1 MHILL
6 SNDDGIHAA
15 GLRALAEACVSAGH
29 RVTICA
35 PDRERS
41 ASGHALTMRDPLY
54 AERVD
59 YDGID
64 AWAISGTPVDCVR
77 LGLLSLAQ
85 GPVDLVASGINHGPN
100 LGTDTLYSGT
110 VAAAMEALVLDHAA
124 LAVSL
129 CSKHK
134 MEHMESAA
142 RWACRVIAGMAA
154 RGLDRTHLY
163 NLNVPALPFDEV
175 KGVRMARLSRKR
187 YTNGYEKLTSP
198 YGRDHYWL
206 DSWPEEVGEEPGSDE
221 ALTRAGYATLTPL
234 TWSLMDES
242 ALTGLEGEW

>member
-15 GLRALAEACVSAGH
+15 GLRALAEACRSAGH
-29 RVTICA
+29 RVTVCA

-54 AERVD
+54 AARVD
-59 YDGID
+59 YDDID

-77 LGLLSLAQ
+77 LGLLNLAE
-85 GPVDLVASGINHGPN
+85 GPIDLVVSGINHGPN

-129 CSKHK
+129 CSKRK
-134 MEHMESAA
+134 MEYVADAA
-142 RWACRVIAGMAA
+142 RWACRVIADMES
-154 RGLDRTHLY
+154 RGLDRAHLY

-175 KGVRMARLSRKR
+175 KGVRPAQLSRKR
-187 YTNGYEKLTSP
+187 YVNGYEKLTSP
-198 YGRDHYWL
+198 FGRDHYWL
-206 DSWPEEVGEEPGSDE
+206 NSWPEETEEVPGSDE
-221 ALTRAGYATLTPL
+221 ALVRAGYAALTPL
-234 TWSLMDES
+234 TWSLMDEA
-242 ALTGLEGEW
+242 ALTGLEGGW